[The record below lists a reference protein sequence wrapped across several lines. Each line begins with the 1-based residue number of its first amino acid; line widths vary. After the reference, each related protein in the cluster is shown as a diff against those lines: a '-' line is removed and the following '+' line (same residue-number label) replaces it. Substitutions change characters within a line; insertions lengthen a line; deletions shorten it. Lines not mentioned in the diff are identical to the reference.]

1 MGLFDKKFCDVCGEK
16 IGMLGNR
23 KLEDG
28 NLCKDCAK
36 KLSPWFDDR
45 RHSTLEEIK
54 SQLQMREENRSLVSS
69 FRPGRVIRSDR
80 YNLYI
85 DERQQMFTASVNLD
99 REDNPDI
106 ISLSQITGCNLDVDE
121 MRTEEYRTDRDGER
135 ESYNP
140 PRYSYSYDYYF
151 YIYLNHPYIHEMKLK
166 LNSMDISEDDR
177 NRRHDVERAGQEMM
191 SYLQNVTGCTVGGMG
206 MNQGMGM
213 QPGMGMN
220 NQGMG
225 VQPGMGMNNQGMG
238 MQPAMGMNQGMGMQP
253 AMGMNNQGMG
263 MQPGMGMNNQGMGM
277 QPAMGMNN
285 QGMGMQPGMGMN
297 NQGMGMQPAAG
308 MNQGMSQNVNPQGGM
323 GAAAGGMGA
332 AAGAAAGAA
341 FAGNAAEGPWV
352 CQSCGAT
359 NAGRFCESCG
369 SPRK

>member
-1 MGLFDKKFCDVCGEK
+1 
-16 IGMLGNR
+16 
-23 KLEDG
+23 
-28 NLCKDCAK
+28 
-36 KLSPWFDDR
+36 
-45 RHSTLEEIK
+45 
-54 SQLQMREENRSLVSS
+54 
-69 FRPGRVIRSDR
+69 
-80 YNLYI
+80 
-85 DERQQMFTASVNLD
+85 
-99 REDNPDI
+99 
-106 ISLSQITGCNLDVDE
+106 

-225 VQPGMGMNNQGMG
+225 
-238 MQPAMGMNQGMGMQP
+238 MQPAMGM
-253 AMGMNNQGMG
+253 
-263 MQPGMGMNNQGMGM
+263 NQGMGM

-323 GAAAGGMGA
+323 GTATGGMELQQEPLREQPLQEMLLKAHGYA
-332 AAGAAAGAA
+332 SH
-341 FAGNAAEGPWV
+341 AEQPMPADFV
-352 CQSCGAT
+352 KAVVVQENRSE
-359 NAGRFCESCG
+359 N
-369 SPRK
+369 

>member
-54 SQLQMREENRSLVSS
+54 NQLQMREENRRLVSS
-69 FRPGRVIRSDR
+69 FHPGRVIRSDR

-106 ISLSQITGCNLDVDE
+106 ISLSQITGCNLDVNE
-121 MRTEEYRTDRDGER
+121 TRTEEYRTDRDGER

-151 YIYLNHPYIHEMKLK
+151 YIYLNHPYIREMKLR
-166 LNSMDISEDDR
+166 LNSMDLSEDDR

-191 SYLQNVTGCTVGGMG
+191 SYLQNVTGCMAGGMG

-220 NQGMG
+220 PNMPQNMN
-225 VQPGMGMNNQGMG
+225 VQ
-238 MQPAMGMNQGMGMQP
+238 
-253 AMGMNNQGMG
+253 
-263 MQPGMGMNNQGMGM
+263 
-277 QPAMGMNN
+277 
-285 QGMGMQPGMGMN
+285 
-297 NQGMGMQPAAG
+297 
-308 MNQGMSQNVNPQGGM
+308 SC
-323 GAAAGGMGA
+323 MGA
-332 AAGAAAGAA
+332 AAGAG
-341 FAGNAAEGPWV
+341 FAGSTADGPWV

-359 NAGRFCESCG
+359 NTGRFCESCG
-369 SPRK
+369 SPRN

>member
-85 DERQQMFTASVNLD
+85 DERQQLFAASVNLD

-220 NQGMG
+220 NQGM
-225 VQPGMGMNNQGMG
+225 
-238 MQPAMGMNQGMGMQP
+238 
-253 AMGMNNQGMG
+253 
-263 MQPGMGMNNQGMGM
+263 
-277 QPAMGMNN
+277 
-285 QGMGMQPGMGMN
+285 
-297 NQGMGMQPAAG
+297 
-308 MNQGMSQNVNPQGGM
+308 SQNVNPQGGM
-323 GAAAGGMGA
+323 GTAAGGMGA

>member
-85 DERQQMFTASVNLD
+85 DERQQLFAASVNLD

-220 NQGMG
+220 QGMG
-225 VQPGMGMNNQGMG
+225 V
-238 MQPAMGMNQGMGMQP
+238 QP

-263 MQPGMGMNNQGMGM
+263 MQP
-277 QPAMGMNN
+277 
-285 QGMGMQPGMGMN
+285 
-297 NQGMGMQPAAG
+297 AAV

-323 GAAAGGMGA
+323 GTAAGGMGA

>member
-28 NLCKDCAK
+28 NICKDCAK

-85 DERQQMFTASVNLD
+85 DERQQLFAASVNLD

-206 MNQGMGM
+206 MN
-213 QPGMGMN
+213 
-220 NQGMG
+220 
-225 VQPGMGMNNQGMG
+225 
-238 MQPAMGMNQGMGMQP
+238 
-253 AMGMNNQGMG
+253 NQGMG
-263 MQPGMGMNNQGMGM
+263 MQPG
-277 QPAMGMNN
+277 MGMNN

-308 MNQGMSQNVNPQGGM
+308 MNQGVSQNVNPQGGM
-323 GAAAGGMGA
+323 GTAAGGMGA

>member
-69 FRPGRVIRSDR
+69 FHPGRVIRSDR

-85 DERQQMFTASVNLD
+85 DERQQLFAASVNLD

-106 ISLSQITGCNLDVDE
+106 ISLSQITGCNLDVNE

-206 MNQGMGM
+206 MQSG
-213 QPGMGMN
+213 
-220 NQGMG
+220 
-225 VQPGMGMNNQGMG
+225 
-238 MQPAMGMNQGMGMQP
+238 MGMNQGI
-253 AMGMNNQGMG
+253 
-263 MQPGMGMNNQGMGM
+263 
-277 QPAMGMNN
+277 
-285 QGMGMQPGMGMN
+285 GMQPGMGMN

-308 MNQGMSQNVNPQGGM
+308 MNQGMSQNVNAQGGM
-323 GAAAGGMGA
+323 GTAAGGMGA

>member
-69 FRPGRVIRSDR
+69 FHPGRVIRSDR

-85 DERQQMFTASVNLD
+85 DERQQLFAASVNLD

-106 ISLSQITGCNLDVDE
+106 ISLSQITGCNLDVNE

-151 YIYLNHPYIHEMKLK
+151 YIYLNHPYINEMKLK

-191 SYLQNVTGCTVGGMG
+191 SYLQNVTGCTVGGM
-206 MNQGMGM
+206 
-213 QPGMGMN
+213 
-220 NQGMG
+220 
-225 VQPGMGMNNQGMG
+225 
-238 MQPAMGMNQGMGMQP
+238 AM
-253 AMGMNNQGMG
+253 NQGMG

-277 QPAMGMNN
+277 QPGMGMNN

-323 GAAAGGMGA
+323 GAAAG
-332 AAGAAAGAA
+332 AAAGAA

>member
-28 NLCKDCAK
+28 NICKDCAK

-69 FRPGRVIRSDR
+69 FHPGRVIRSDR

-85 DERQQMFTASVNLD
+85 DERQQLFAASVNLD

-106 ISLSQITGCNLDVDE
+106 ISLSQITGCNLDVNE

-166 LNSMDISEDDR
+166 LNSMDLSEDDR

-213 QPGMGMN
+213 PQKVPAPRISRMVAIAHSASVKPRPMPRPSIAESTTPCLFAYISALPR
-220 NQGMG
+220 M
-225 VQPGMGMNNQGMG
+225 
-238 MQPAMGMNQGMGMQP
+238 MQLTTISARYTP
-253 AMGMNNQGMG
+253 
-263 MQPGMGMNNQGMGM
+263 
-277 QPAMGMNN
+277 
-285 QGMGMQPGMGMN
+285 
-297 NQGMGMQPAAG
+297 
-308 MNQGMSQNVNPQGGM
+308 SD
-323 GAAAGGMGA
+323 
-332 AAGAAAGAA
+332 
-341 FAGNAAEGPWV
+341 
-352 CQSCGAT
+352 
-359 NAGRFCESCG
+359 
-369 SPRK
+369 

>member
-28 NLCKDCAK
+28 NICKDCAK

-85 DERQQMFTASVNLD
+85 DERQQLFAASVNLD

-238 MQPAMGMNQGMGMQP
+238 MQPA
-253 AMGMNNQGMG
+253 
-263 MQPGMGMNNQGMGM
+263 
-277 QPAMGMNN
+277 
-285 QGMGMQPGMGMN
+285 
-297 NQGMGMQPAAG
+297 AG

-323 GAAAGGMGA
+323 GTAAGGMGA

>member
-54 SQLQMREENRSLVSS
+54 NQLQMREENRRLVSS
-69 FRPGRVIRSDR
+69 FHPGRVIRSDR

-85 DERQQMFTASVNLD
+85 DERQQMFAASVNLD

-106 ISLSQITGCNLDVDE
+106 ISLSQITGCNLDVNE
-121 MRTEEYRTDRDGER
+121 TRTEEYRTDRDGER
-135 ESYNP
+135 ESYDP

-151 YIYLNHPYIHEMKLK
+151 YIYLNHPYIREMKLR
-166 LNSMDISEDDR
+166 LNSMDLSEDDR

-191 SYLQNVTGCTVGGMG
+191 SYLQNVTGCIAGGMG

-225 VQPGMGMNNQGMG
+225 MQSGMGMNSQGMGVQPGMGMNSQQGMG
-238 MQPAMGMNQGMGMQP
+238 MNPN
-253 AMGMNNQGMG
+253 
-263 MQPGMGMNNQGMGM
+263 
-277 QPAMGMNN
+277 
-285 QGMGMQPGMGMN
+285 
-297 NQGMGMQPAAG
+297 
-308 MNQGMSQNVNPQGGM
+308 MSQNMNVQS
-323 GAAAGGMGA
+323 GMGA

-341 FAGNAAEGPWV
+341 GAGFAGNTADGPWV

-359 NAGRFCESCG
+359 NTGRFCESCG

>member
-28 NLCKDCAK
+28 NICKDCAK

-85 DERQQMFTASVNLD
+85 DERQQLFAASVNLD

-213 QPGMGMN
+213 QP
-220 NQGMG
+220 
-225 VQPGMGMNNQGMG
+225 
-238 MQPAMGMNQGMGMQP
+238 
-253 AMGMNNQGMG
+253 
-263 MQPGMGMNNQGMGM
+263 
-277 QPAMGMNN
+277 
-285 QGMGMQPGMGMN
+285 
-297 NQGMGMQPAAG
+297 AAG

-323 GAAAGGMGA
+323 GTAAGGMGA

-341 FAGNAAEGPWV
+341 FAGNAVEGPWV

>member
-85 DERQQMFTASVNLD
+85 DERQQLFAASVNLD

-206 MNQGMGM
+206 MN
-213 QPGMGMN
+213 
-220 NQGMG
+220 
-225 VQPGMGMNNQGMG
+225 
-238 MQPAMGMNQGMGMQP
+238 
-253 AMGMNNQGMG
+253 NQGMG
-263 MQPGMGMNNQGMGM
+263 MQPGM
-277 QPAMGMNN
+277 
-285 QGMGMQPGMGMN
+285 
-297 NQGMGMQPAAG
+297 G

-323 GAAAGGMGA
+323 GT

>member
-69 FRPGRVIRSDR
+69 FHPGRVIRSDR

-85 DERQQMFTASVNLD
+85 DERQQLFAASVNLD

-106 ISLSQITGCNLDVDE
+106 ISLSQITGCNLDVNE

-213 QPGMGMN
+213 QSG
-220 NQGMG
+220 
-225 VQPGMGMNNQGMG
+225 
-238 MQPAMGMNQGMGMQP
+238 MGMNQGMGMQS
-253 AMGMNNQGMG
+253 GMG
-263 MQPGMGMNNQGMGM
+263 M
-277 QPAMGMNN
+277 N

-308 MNQGMSQNVNPQGGM
+308 MNQGMSQNVNAQGGM
-323 GAAAGGMGA
+323 GTAAGGMGA

>member
-69 FRPGRVIRSDR
+69 FHPGRVIRSDR

-85 DERQQMFTASVNLD
+85 DERQQLFAASVNLD

-106 ISLSQITGCNLDVDE
+106 ISLSQITGCNLDVNE

-151 YIYLNHPYIHEMKLK
+151 YIYLNHPYINEMKLK

-206 MNQGMGM
+206 MN
-213 QPGMGMN
+213 
-220 NQGMG
+220 
-225 VQPGMGMNNQGMG
+225 
-238 MQPAMGMNQGMGMQP
+238 
-253 AMGMNNQGMG
+253 
-263 MQPGMGMNNQGMGM
+263 
-277 QPAMGMNN
+277 
-285 QGMGMQPGMGMN
+285 
-297 NQGMGMQPAAG
+297 
-308 MNQGMSQNVNPQGGM
+308 
-323 GAAAGGMGA
+323 
-332 AAGAAAGAA
+332 
-341 FAGNAAEGPWV
+341 
-352 CQSCGAT
+352 
-359 NAGRFCESCG
+359 
-369 SPRK
+369 

>member
-54 SQLQMREENRSLVSS
+54 NQLQMREENRRLVSS
-69 FRPGRVIRSDR
+69 FHPGRVIRSDR

-106 ISLSQITGCNLDVDE
+106 ISLSQITGCNLDVNE
-121 MRTEEYRTDRDGER
+121 TRTEEYRTDRDGER
-135 ESYNP
+135 ESYDP

-151 YIYLNHPYIHEMKLK
+151 YIYLNHPYIREMKLR
-166 LNSMDISEDDR
+166 LNSMDLSEDDR

-191 SYLQNVTGCTVGGMG
+191 SYLQNVTGCIAGGMG

-213 QPGMGMN
+213 QSGMGMN
-220 NQGMG
+220 S
-225 VQPGMGMNNQGMG
+225 
-238 MQPAMGMNQGMGMQP
+238 
-253 AMGMNNQGMG
+253 QGMG
-263 MQPGMGMNNQGMGM
+263 MQPGMGMNSQQGMGM
-277 QPAMGMNN
+277 NPN
-285 QGMGMQPGMGMN
+285 
-297 NQGMGMQPAAG
+297 
-308 MNQGMSQNVNPQGGM
+308 MSQNMNVQS
-323 GAAAGGMGA
+323 GMGA
-332 AAGAAAGAA
+332 AAGAAAAAAGAG
-341 FAGNAAEGPWV
+341 FAGSTADGPWV

-359 NAGRFCESCG
+359 NTGRFCESCG

>member
-85 DERQQMFTASVNLD
+85 DERQQLFAASVNLD

-206 MNQGMGM
+206 MN
-213 QPGMGMN
+213 
-220 NQGMG
+220 
-225 VQPGMGMNNQGMG
+225 
-238 MQPAMGMNQGMGMQP
+238 
-253 AMGMNNQGMG
+253 
-263 MQPGMGMNNQGMGM
+263 
-277 QPAMGMNN
+277 
-285 QGMGMQPGMGMN
+285 

-323 GAAAGGMGA
+323 GTAAGGMGA
-332 AAGAAAGAA
+332 AAGVAGGAA

>member
-28 NLCKDCAK
+28 NICKDCAK

-85 DERQQMFTASVNLD
+85 DERQQLFAASVNLD

-225 VQPGMGMNNQGMG
+225 
-238 MQPAMGMNQGMGMQP
+238 
-253 AMGMNNQGMG
+253 
-263 MQPGMGMNNQGMGM
+263 MQPGMGK
-277 QPAMGMNN
+277 
-285 QGMGMQPGMGMN
+285 N

-323 GAAAGGMGA
+323 GTAAGGMGT

>member
-23 KLEDG
+23 RLEDG

-85 DERQQMFTASVNLD
+85 DERQQLFAASVNLD

-213 QPGMGMN
+213 QP
-220 NQGMG
+220 
-225 VQPGMGMNNQGMG
+225 
-238 MQPAMGMNQGMGMQP
+238 AMGM
-253 AMGMNNQGMG
+253 
-263 MQPGMGMNNQGMGM
+263 
-277 QPAMGMNN
+277 
-285 QGMGMQPGMGMN
+285 

-323 GAAAGGMGA
+323 GTAAGGMGA

>member
-54 SQLQMREENRSLVSS
+54 NQLQMREENRRLVSS
-69 FRPGRVIRSDR
+69 FHPGRVIRSDR

-85 DERQQMFTASVNLD
+85 DERQQMFAASVNLD

-106 ISLSQITGCNLDVDE
+106 ISLSQITGCNLDVNE
-121 MRTEEYRTDRDGER
+121 TRTEEYRTDRDGER

-151 YIYLNHPYIHEMKLK
+151 YIYLNHPYIREMKLR
-166 LNSMDISEDDR
+166 LNSMDLSEDDR

-191 SYLQNVTGCTVGGMG
+191 SYLQNVTGCIAGGMG

-225 VQPGMGMNNQGMG
+225 MQSGMGMNS
-238 MQPAMGMNQGMGMQP
+238 
-253 AMGMNNQGMG
+253 QGMG
-263 MQPGMGMNNQGMGM
+263 MQPGMGMNSQQGMGM
-277 QPAMGMNN
+277 NPN
-285 QGMGMQPGMGMN
+285 
-297 NQGMGMQPAAG
+297 
-308 MNQGMSQNVNPQGGM
+308 MSQNMNVQS
-323 GAAAGGMGA
+323 GMGA

-341 FAGNAAEGPWV
+341 GAGFAGNTADGPWV

-359 NAGRFCESCG
+359 NTGRFCESCG

>member
-69 FRPGRVIRSDR
+69 FHPGRVIRSDR

-85 DERQQMFTASVNLD
+85 DERQQLFAASVNLD

-106 ISLSQITGCNLDVDE
+106 ISLSQITGCNLDVNE

-151 YIYLNHPYIHEMKLK
+151 YIYLNHPYINEMKLK

-213 QPGMGMN
+213 QSG
-220 NQGMG
+220 
-225 VQPGMGMNNQGMG
+225 
-238 MQPAMGMNQGMGMQP
+238 MGMNQGMGMQS
-253 AMGMNNQGMG
+253 GMG
-263 MQPGMGMNNQGMGM
+263 M
-277 QPAMGMNN
+277 N

-308 MNQGMSQNVNPQGGM
+308 MNQGMSQNVNAQGGM
-323 GAAAGGMGA
+323 GTAAGGMGTAAGGMGA

-359 NAGRFCESCG
+359 NAGRFCENCG

>member
-28 NLCKDCAK
+28 NICKDCAK

-85 DERQQMFTASVNLD
+85 DERQQLFAASVNLD

-225 VQPGMGMNNQGMG
+225 
-238 MQPAMGMNQGMGMQP
+238 MQPA
-253 AMGMNNQGMG
+253 
-263 MQPGMGMNNQGMGM
+263 
-277 QPAMGMNN
+277 
-285 QGMGMQPGMGMN
+285 MGMN

-323 GAAAGGMGA
+323 GTAAGGMGA

>member
-28 NLCKDCAK
+28 NICKDCAK

-85 DERQQMFTASVNLD
+85 DERQQLFAASVNLD

-206 MNQGMGM
+206 M
-213 QPGMGMN
+213 
-220 NQGMG
+220 
-225 VQPGMGMNNQGMG
+225 QPGMGMNNQGMG

-263 MQPGMGMNNQGMGM
+263 MQP
-277 QPAMGMNN
+277 
-285 QGMGMQPGMGMN
+285 
-297 NQGMGMQPAAG
+297 AAG

-323 GAAAGGMGA
+323 GTAAGGMGA

>member
-69 FRPGRVIRSDR
+69 FHPGRVIRSDR

-85 DERQQMFTASVNLD
+85 DERQQLFAASVNLD

-106 ISLSQITGCNLDVDE
+106 ISLSQITGCNLDVNE

-151 YIYLNHPYIHEMKLK
+151 YIYLNHPYINEMKLK

-220 NQGMG
+220 
-225 VQPGMGMNNQGMG
+225 QGMG
-238 MQPAMGMNQGMGMQP
+238 MQSGMGM
-253 AMGMNNQGMG
+253 
-263 MQPGMGMNNQGMGM
+263 
-277 QPAMGMNN
+277 N

-308 MNQGMSQNVNPQGGM
+308 MNQGMSQNVNAQGGM
-323 GAAAGGMGA
+323 GTAAGGMGA

>member
-28 NLCKDCAK
+28 NICKDCAK

-85 DERQQMFTASVNLD
+85 DERQQLFAASVNLD

-213 QPGMGMN
+213 QS
-220 NQGMG
+220 
-225 VQPGMGMNNQGMG
+225 GMGMNNQGMG
-238 MQPAMGMNQGMGMQP
+238 MQPA
-253 AMGMNNQGMG
+253 
-263 MQPGMGMNNQGMGM
+263 
-277 QPAMGMNN
+277 
-285 QGMGMQPGMGMN
+285 MGMN

-323 GAAAGGMGA
+323 GTAAGGMGA

>member
-85 DERQQMFTASVNLD
+85 DERQQMFAASVNLD

-106 ISLSQITGCNLDVDE
+106 ISLSQITGCNLDVNE

-140 PRYSYSYDYYF
+140 PRYRYSYDYYF

-225 VQPGMGMNNQGMG
+225 
-238 MQPAMGMNQGMGMQP
+238 
-253 AMGMNNQGMG
+253 
-263 MQPGMGMNNQGMGM
+263 MQPGMGMNNQGI
-277 QPAMGMNN
+277 
-285 QGMGMQPGMGMN
+285 
-297 NQGMGMQPAAG
+297 GMQPAAG

-323 GAAAGGMGA
+323 GTAAGGMGA

>member
-85 DERQQMFTASVNLD
+85 DERQQLFAASVNLD

-206 MNQGMGM
+206 MN
-213 QPGMGMN
+213 
-220 NQGMG
+220 
-225 VQPGMGMNNQGMG
+225 NQGMG
-238 MQPAMGMNQGMGMQP
+238 MQPA
-253 AMGMNNQGMG
+253 A
-263 MQPGMGMNNQGMGM
+263 
-277 QPAMGMNN
+277 
-285 QGMGMQPGMGMN
+285 GMN

-323 GAAAGGMGA
+323 GTAAGGMGA

-359 NAGRFCESCG
+359 NTGRFCESCG

>member
-28 NLCKDCAK
+28 NICKDCAK

-85 DERQQMFTASVNLD
+85 DERQQLFAASVNLD

-206 MNQGMGM
+206 MN
-213 QPGMGMN
+213 
-220 NQGMG
+220 
-225 VQPGMGMNNQGMG
+225 
-238 MQPAMGMNQGMGMQP
+238 
-253 AMGMNNQGMG
+253 
-263 MQPGMGMNNQGMGM
+263 
-277 QPAMGMNN
+277 N

-323 GAAAGGMGA
+323 GTAAGGMGA

-359 NAGRFCESCG
+359 NAGRFCASCG

>member
-28 NLCKDCAK
+28 NICKDCAK

-85 DERQQMFTASVNLD
+85 DERQQLFAASVNLD

-213 QPGMGMN
+213 QP
-220 NQGMG
+220 
-225 VQPGMGMNNQGMG
+225 
-238 MQPAMGMNQGMGMQP
+238 A
-253 AMGMNNQGMG
+253 
-263 MQPGMGMNNQGMGM
+263 
-277 QPAMGMNN
+277 
-285 QGMGMQPGMGMN
+285 MGMN

-323 GAAAGGMGA
+323 GTAAGGMGT

>member
-54 SQLQMREENRSLVSS
+54 NQLQMREENRRLVSS
-69 FRPGRVIRSDR
+69 FHPGRVIRSDR

-106 ISLSQITGCNLDVDE
+106 ISLSQITGCNLDVNE
-121 MRTEEYRTDRDGER
+121 TRTEEYRTDRDGER
-135 ESYNP
+135 ESYDP

-151 YIYLNHPYIHEMKLK
+151 YIYLNHPYIREMKLR
-166 LNSMDISEDDR
+166 LNSMDLSEDDR

-191 SYLQNVTGCTVGGMG
+191 SYLQNVTGCMAGGMG

-213 QPGMGMN
+213 QPG
-220 NQGMG
+220 
-225 VQPGMGMNNQGMG
+225 
-238 MQPAMGMNQGMGMQP
+238 
-253 AMGMNNQGMG
+253 MGMNNQGMG

-277 QPAMGMNN
+277 QPGMGMNSQ
-285 QGMGMQPGMGMN
+285 QGMGVQPGMGMN
-297 NQGMGMQPAAG
+297 NQGMNSQPGMG
-308 MNQGMSQNVNPQGGM
+308 MNPNMPQNMNVQSC
-323 GAAAGGMGA
+323 MGA

-341 FAGNAAEGPWV
+341 GAGFAGSTADGPWV

-359 NAGRFCESCG
+359 NTGRFCESCG

>member
-1 MGLFDKKFCDVCGEK
+1 
-16 IGMLGNR
+16 MLGNR

-28 NLCKDCAK
+28 NICKDCAK

-45 RHSTLEEIK
+45 RHSTLKEIK

-85 DERQQMFTASVNLD
+85 DERQQLFAASVNLD

-151 YIYLNHPYIHEMKLK
+151 YIYLNHPYIQEMKLK

-220 NQGMG
+220 
-225 VQPGMGMNNQGMG
+225 QGMG
-238 MQPAMGMNQGMGMQP
+238 MQPAT
-253 AMGMNNQGMG
+253 
-263 MQPGMGMNNQGMGM
+263 
-277 QPAMGMNN
+277 
-285 QGMGMQPGMGMN
+285 
-297 NQGMGMQPAAG
+297 G

-323 GAAAGGMGA
+323 GTAAGGMGA

-341 FAGNAAEGPWV
+341 FAGNAAEGSWV

-359 NAGRFCESCG
+359 NTGRFCESCG

>member
-85 DERQQMFTASVNLD
+85 DERQQLFAASVNLD

-225 VQPGMGMNNQGMG
+225 VQP
-238 MQPAMGMNQGMGMQP
+238 A
-253 AMGMNNQGMG
+253 
-263 MQPGMGMNNQGMGM
+263 
-277 QPAMGMNN
+277 
-285 QGMGMQPGMGMN
+285 MGMN

-323 GAAAGGMGA
+323 GTAAGGMGA

>member
-54 SQLQMREENRSLVSS
+54 NQLQMREENRRLVSS
-69 FRPGRVIRSDR
+69 FHPGRVIRSDR

-85 DERQQMFTASVNLD
+85 DERQQMFAASVNLD

-106 ISLSQITGCNLDVDE
+106 ISLSQITGCNLDVNE
-121 MRTEEYRTDRDGER
+121 TRTEEYRTDRDGER
-135 ESYNP
+135 ESYDP

-151 YIYLNHPYIHEMKLK
+151 YIYLNHPYIREMKLR
-166 LNSMDISEDDR
+166 LNSMDLSEDDR

-191 SYLQNVTGCTVGGMG
+191 SYLQNVTGCIAGGMG

-220 NQGMG
+220 NQGMNS
-225 VQPGMGMNNQGMG
+225 QPGMGMNPN
-238 MQPAMGMNQGMGMQP
+238 
-253 AMGMNNQGMG
+253 
-263 MQPGMGMNNQGMGM
+263 
-277 QPAMGMNN
+277 
-285 QGMGMQPGMGMN
+285 
-297 NQGMGMQPAAG
+297 
-308 MNQGMSQNVNPQGGM
+308 MSQNMNVQS
-323 GAAAGGMGA
+323 GMGA

-341 FAGNAAEGPWV
+341 GAGFAGSTADGPWV

-359 NAGRFCESCG
+359 NTGRFCESCG